1 MYNLVNTVTRKVIKQ
16 NVDLTKGE
24 VDVLNYAYA
33 LNTGAKLK
41 YVLAVK
47 PKKEY
52 TSTQE
57 KQVIVFKYQE
67 PI

>member
-33 LNTGAKLK
+33 LNKGTSLK

-52 TSTQE
+52 TSTKE
-57 KQVIVFKYQE
+57 KVVELFKFKQ

>member
-1 MYNLVNTVTRKVIKQ
+1 MYNLVNTVTRKTIKR
-16 NVDLTKGE
+16 NVDITKGE

-41 YVLAVK
+41 YIPAVK

-52 TSTQE
+52 TSTTE
-57 KQVIVFKYQE
+57 HSIELFKFKQ

>member
-1 MYNLVNTVTRKVIKQ
+1 MYKLVNTVTRKVIKQ

-41 YVLAVK
+41 YMLAVK

-52 TSTQE
+52 TSTTE
-57 KQVIVFKYQE
+57 HSIELFKFKQ

>member
-1 MYNLVNTVTRKVIKQ
+1 MYNLVNTVTRKVIKR
-16 NVDLTKGE
+16 NIDLTKRE

-33 LNTGAKLK
+33 LNTGAKIK
-41 YVLAVK
+41 YIPVEK

-52 TSTQE
+52 ISTKE
-57 KQVIVFKYQE
+57 NEVIVFKFKQ

>member
-1 MYNLVNTVTRKVIKQ
+1 MYNLVNTVTRKVIKR
-16 NVDLTKGE
+16 NIDLSKSE

-33 LNTGAKLK
+33 LNTDSKLK
-41 YVLAVK
+41 YMLAVK

-52 TSTQE
+52 TSTTE
-57 KQVIVFKYQE
+57 HSIELFKFKQ

>member
-16 NVDLTKGE
+16 NVDLSKSE
-24 VDVLNYAYA
+24 VNVLNYAYA

-57 KQVIVFKYQE
+57 NEVILFKFKQ